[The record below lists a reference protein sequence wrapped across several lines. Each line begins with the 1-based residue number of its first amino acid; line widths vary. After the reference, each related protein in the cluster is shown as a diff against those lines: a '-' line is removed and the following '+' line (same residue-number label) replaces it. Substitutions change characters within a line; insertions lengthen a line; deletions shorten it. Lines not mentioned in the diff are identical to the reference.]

1 MSSYENVNFQPMS
14 LESHGAMKYFHH
26 KHQIDEGEARE
37 LNEYRVLFAK
47 LGLNF
52 DTDVPQK
59 IKDQLKADRNS
70 KQILVNLAKKMEQ
83 TGDIKRSSF
92 WSPPHSQKRGQPD
105 FTLANSL
112 TVVRSASMEKLEKH
126 KKRLQAKTKQLGAQE
141 LGDPSVC
148 QAVRPGE
155 PTTITLRN
163 PPLTQHDEHPINKY
177 LRQVNTFCNLSL
189 VRAAAF
195 RMGNNKCP
203 HFDTQKIQNLGKE
216 LKIEIPKNLSA
227 QD

>member
-1 MSSYENVNFQPMS
+1 
-14 LESHGAMKYFHH
+14 
-26 KHQIDEGEARE
+26 
-37 LNEYRVLFAK
+37 
-47 LGLNF
+47 
-52 DTDVPQK
+52 
-59 IKDQLKADRNS
+59 
-70 KQILVNLAKKMEQ
+70 
-83 TGDIKRSSF
+83 
-92 WSPPHSQKRGQPD
+92 
-105 FTLANSL
+105 
-112 TVVRSASMEKLEKH
+112 MEKLEKH

-155 PTTITLRN
+155 PTTITLLN
-163 PPLTQHDEHPINKY
+163 PPLTHHDEHPINKY
-177 LRQVNTFCNLSL
+177 LKQVNTFCNLSL